1 MSKHIE
7 FNTQAG
13 AVKICTLWDF
23 MNVVKREY
31 VHEIQHEIAVMRRKA
46 YQEYG
51 IRTHSMMQ
59 GEIFAQTQHTL
70 KLNPTSVLVELK
82 KTTKKIE
89 KKAKHVDFEELIFDM
104 THKSLI
110 EFGNP
115 THFFPIGANRYAL
128 LCEDDVRLF
137 TKADLTQSL
146 VCLNSK
152 RNFQIYAPNLKVGKL

>member
-31 VHEIQHEIAVMRRKA
+31 VGEVYRDIALMRKKS

-51 IRTHSMMQ
+51 MLSHSMMKS
-59 GEIFAQTQHTL
+59 EVYAQTHHVL
-70 KLNPTSVLVELK
+70 KLNPSSVLVELK
-82 KTTKKIE
+82 KTTTKVE
-89 KKAKHVDFEELIFDM
+89 KKAKHVDLEELLFEM
-104 THKSLI
+104 THKSLV
-110 EFGNP
+110 EMGVP
-115 THFFPIGANRYAL
+115 THFFPIGSNRYAL
-128 LCEDDVRLF
+128 VGTEDVRLF
-137 TKADLTQSL
+137 TKADYTQSL